1 MLQVGQAFPGGLLNG
16 NVRPQFARV
25 LEGLGA
31 LPREE
36 DDPLRTPGSRTP
48 DLGGKSDISVAVE
61 VALRSLRNRKIGLG
75 VMGFADSLALQG
87 MRYDSP
93 RALEFATQIS
103 EFVQRHAHEASARLA
118 SERGCFSGWRYS
130 IWGKRDQPMRNAA
143 VTTIAPTGSISLIAE
158 CSSGIEPIF
167 SLACKRRALDGH
179 EFTEVHPS
187 LEGLGERQGWLTAD
201 VREALMEGTPPTE
214 IPGIPKD
221 LAEALVTAHEVP
233 AEWHVKMQAAFQ
245 ANVDNAVSKTVN
257 LPVTA
262 TLDDVDGAFR
272 LAFESGCK
280 GITVYRD
287 GSRSGQTLSSSAEDR
302 PAEEQ
307 PSSSPR
313 PRDRVTTG
321 HTSKYRTG
329 CGTLFVT
336 VNRDENGLCEV
347 FANLGKAGGCPSQSE
362 ATCRAVS
369 TALRSGVDS
378 KELIEQLRGIRCLST
393 ARAKGNGSGI
403 TVQSCPD
410 AIACAIEEAIGED
423 PPAQDAPSPG
433 LLCPDCQ
440 QPLNREAGC
449 FVCQACGYSKC
460 G

>member
-1 MLQVGQAFPGGLLNG
+1 LDIHTISGSGYEDGQKTTVGA
-16 NVRPQFARV
+16 
-25 LEGLGA
+25 
-31 LPREE
+31 
-36 DDPLRTPGSRTP
+36 SRK
-48 DLGGKSDISVAVE
+48 G
-61 VALRSLRNRKIGLG
+61 R
-75 VMGFADSLALQG
+75 
-87 MRYDSP
+87 
-93 RALEFATQIS
+93 
-103 EFVQRHAHEASARLA
+103 
-118 SERGCFSGWRYS
+118 
-130 IWGKRDQPMRNAA
+130 IWGKRNQPMRNAA
-143 VTTIAPTGSISLIAE
+143 VTTIAPTGSISLIAA

-167 SLACKRRALDGH
+167 SLACKRRALDGQ
-179 EFTEVHPS
+179 EFVEIHPP
-187 LEGLGERQGWLTAD
+187 LEKLGHRQGWLTAD
-201 VREALMEGTPPTE
+201 VREALMEGTPPAE

-257 LPVTA
+257 LPATA
-262 TLDDVDGAFR
+262 TLDDVDGVFR

-287 GSRSGQTLSSSAEDR
+287 GSRSGQTLSSSVAAGEQTDG
-302 PAEEQ
+302 AQ

-313 PRDRVTTG
+313 PRGRVTTG
-321 HTSKYRTG
+321 YTSKFRMG

-336 VNRDENGLCEV
+336 VNRDRNGLCEV

-369 TALRSGVDS
+369 AALRSGVDP
-378 KELIEQLRGIRCLST
+378 KELVEQLRGIRCLST

-410 AIACAIEEAIGED
+410 AIARAIEEAIGED
-423 PPAQDAPSPG
+423 LPSEDSPSPG
-433 LLCPDCQ
+433 LLCPECQ